1 MQTAEEPSGRTAGR
15 VAERRILGLM
25 PKDETLTGAADEPI
39 ELIDAEDPEE
49 GVAAFLKARQE
60 ALEAGYD
67 EVEPELG

>member
-1 MQTAEEPSGRTAGR
+1 
-15 VAERRILGLM
+15 M
-25 PKDETLTGAADEPI
+25 PKDETLTGAADEPL
-39 ELIDAEDPEE
+39 ELIDADDAEE